1 MRFAMGTM
9 GKIVDRRLPQLV
21 VARRKVVLKA
31 RTLTVAA
38 FALLGLS
45 AVGAPKAHA
54 QQGFSTIAIE
64 KCGRVVL
71 GSGKD
76 AQAAERDARYRC
88 RVRGGWDCNHL
99 VAPATVPSPNGEHCA
114 AIATHRLGI
123 CHFVAKVSFG
133 SSEEDAKKKAVQLCG
148 GASAGHGCQVRPSHW
163 ICQ

>member
-21 VARRKVVLKA
+21 VARRKIVLKA
-31 RTLTVAA
+31 PTLTVAA

-76 AQAAERDARYRC
+76 AQAAERNARYRC

-133 SSEEDAKKKAVQLCG
+133 SSEDDAKKKAVQLCG
-148 GASAGHGCQVRPSHW
+148 GASAGHGCQVPPSHW

>member
-1 MRFAMGTM
+1 M
-9 GKIVDRRLPQLV
+9 
-21 VARRKVVLKA
+21 LKT
-31 RTLTVAA
+31 RTLRVAA
-38 FALLGLS
+38 LTLLGLF
-45 AVGAPKAHA
+45 AVGAPKAQA
-54 QQGFSTIAIE
+54 QQAFSTLAIE
-64 KCGRVVL
+64 KCGRVIL

-76 AQAAERDARYRC
+76 AEAAERNARYRC

-99 VAPATVPSPNGEHCA
+99 VAPATVPSPDGERCA

>member
-1 MRFAMGTM
+1 M
-9 GKIVDRRLPQLV
+9 
-21 VARRKVVLKA
+21 LKA
-31 RTLTVAA
+31 RTLRLAVLT
-38 FALLGLS
+38 LLGLF

-54 QQGFSTIAIE
+54 QKAFSTIAIE
-64 KCGRVVL
+64 KCGRVIL

-76 AQAAERDARYRC
+76 AQSAEHNARYRC

-99 VAPATVPSPNGEHCA
+99 VAPATVPSPDGEPCA

-133 SSEEDAKKKAVQLCG
+133 SSEDDAKKKAVQLCG
-148 GASAGHGCQVRPSHW
+148 AASAGHGCQVPPSHS

>member
-1 MRFAMGTM
+1 M

-21 VARRKVVLKA
+21 VARRKIVLKA
-31 RTLTVAA
+31 PTLTVAA

-133 SSEEDAKKKAVQLCG
+133 SSEDDAKKKAVQLCG
-148 GASAGHGCQVRPSHW
+148 GASAGHGCQVPPSHW